1 MSKEILHMKID
12 AGLKRELKELA
23 EADNRNMS
31 NLVEKILKDYV
42 KEQKGRS

>member
-1 MSKEILHMKID
+1 MKID
-12 AGLKRELKELA
+12 AALKRELKDLA

-42 KEQKGRS
+42 KRKNSG